1 MPLWS
6 SSLAQDSM
14 EYEFESR
21 RSVSSLEFTI
31 HDNVLLNGTDGAPAT
46 NAGFRL
52 LLEEQ
57 IEKRPTWLNPDEQ
70 RRCFANN
77 EGWWLRHNKN
87 SSGTQ
92 YWDEMLV
99 AIGDLAGTDATTGLG
114 VAQITK
120 VSFEGLTSGAANNNP
135 SYSVASGGTLANAF
149 VQIVWN
155 EPVDFTES
163 TMPSLVVTHTAT
175 SDSSETSYTATA
187 AAGNTTV
194 NTMEAIGT
202 DWDTIRL
209 NSTDG
214 APETDAGDKILLEG
228 AATVGDDDYLAAF
241 QMETQTTGTAMNF
254 YFTIAGSDG
263 AGTLSVAR
271 QAITLNSSTFKEAGD
286 TETADSGIMQQVAA
300 DITNAAVVIT

>member
-21 RSVSSLEFTI
+21 PAVSSLEFGI

-135 SYSVASGGTLANAF
+135 SYSVASAGTLANAF

-163 TMPSLVVTHTAT
+163 TMPTLVVTHTAT

-202 DWDTIRL
+202 DWDTIRM

-214 APETDAGDKILLEG
+214 APETDANGRIMLEDASQSGDGSKDHI
-228 AATVGDDDYLAAF
+228 
-241 QMETQTTGTAMNF
+241 QMETQTTGAAMNF

-263 AGTLSVAR
+263 AGTLTVAR

-300 DITNAAVVIT
+300 EIASASVVIT

>member
-87 SSGTQ
+87 SAGTQ
-92 YWDEMLV
+92 YWDECLV
-99 AIGDLAGTDATTGLG
+99 SIGDLTGTSATTGLG
-114 VAQITK
+114 VAQITH
-120 VSFEGLTSGAANNNP
+120 VSFEGLTSGAANDNP
-135 SYSVASGGTLANAF
+135 SYTVASGGTLANAF
-149 VQIVWN
+149 VQVVWN
-155 EPVDFTES
+155 EAVDYTLS
-163 TMPSLVVTHTAT
+163 TLPTLVVTHTAT

-187 AAGNTTV
+187 AVGNTTV
-194 NTMEAIGT
+194 NVMEAYGT
-202 DWDTIRL
+202 DWDTILL

-214 APETDAGDKILLEG
+214 APESNAGEKVILEDASESDDGDMTFL
-228 AATVGDDDYLAAF
+228 
-241 QMETQTTGTAMNF
+241 QMEKQTTGTAMNF

-286 TETADSGIMQQVAA
+286 TETADSGIMQQVSAA
-300 DITNAAVVIT
+300 ITNAAVTMA

>member
-6 SSLAQDSM
+6 SSLSPDSM
-14 EYEFESR
+14 EYEFESTET
-21 RSVSSLEFTI
+21 VSPIEFGI
-31 HDNVLLNGTDGAPAT
+31 HDNVLLNSTDGAPGT
-46 NAGFRL
+46 DAGFRL

-135 SYSVASGGTLANAF
+135 SYSVASGGTLANAH
-149 VQIVWN
+149 VQVVWN

-187 AAGNTTV
+187 ATGNSTV
-194 NTMEAIGT
+194 NTMEAVGT
-202 DWDTIRL
+202 DWDTLRL

-214 APETDAGDKILLEG
+214 APETDANGRIMLED
-228 AATVGDDDYLAAF
+228 ASQSDDGSKDHI
-241 QMETQTTGTAMNF
+241 QMETQTTGAAMNF

-263 AGTLSVAR
+263 AGTLTVAR

-300 DITNAAVVIT
+300 EIASASVVIT

>member
-6 SSLAQDSM
+6 SSLSPDSM
-14 EYEFESR
+14 EYEFD
-21 RSVSSLEFTI
+21 VTAGVGALEFTM
-31 HDNVLLNGTDGAPAT
+31 HDNVLLDGTDGAPAT

-87 SSGTQ
+87 SAGTQ

-99 AIGDLAGTDATTGLG
+99 AIGDLTGTSATTGLG
-114 VAQITK
+114 VAQITH
-120 VSFEGLTSGAANNNP
+120 VSFEGLTSGAANDNP
-135 SYSVASGGTLANAF
+135 SYTVASGGTLANAF
-149 VQIVWN
+149 VQVVWN
-155 EPVDFTES
+155 EAVDYTLS
-163 TMPSLVVTHTAT
+163 TLPTLVVTHTAT

-187 AAGNTTV
+187 AVGNTTV
-194 NTMEAIGT
+194 NVMEAYGT
-202 DWDTIRL
+202 DWDTILL

-214 APETDAGDKILLEG
+214 APESNAGEKIILEDASESDDGDMTFL
-228 AATVGDDDYLAAF
+228 
-241 QMETQTTGTAMNF
+241 QMEKQTTGTAMNF

-300 DITNAAVVIT
+300 EIASASVVIT

>member
-14 EYEFESR
+14 EFEFD
-21 RSVSSLEFTI
+21 VTPGVGALEFTI
-31 HDNVLLNGTDGAPAT
+31 HDNILLNGTDGAPAT

-57 IEKRPTWLNPDEQ
+57 IEKRPTWLNPDEAAN
-70 RRCFANN
+70 CFANN
-77 EGWWLRHNKN
+77 EGWWLRHTKN

-92 YWDEMLV
+92 FWDECLV
-99 AIGDLAGTDATTGLG
+99 ALGGLSGTSLTTGLG
-114 VAQITK
+114 GAQITH
-120 VSFEGLTSGAANNNP
+120 VSFEGVTTGAANDSP
-135 SYSVASGGTLANAF
+135 SYSVSSSGTLATAF
-149 VQIVWN
+149 VQVVWN

-187 AAGNTTV
+187 AVGNTTV
-194 NTMEAIGT
+194 NVMEAVGAE
-202 DWDTIRL
+202 WDTIQM

-214 APETDAGDKILLEG
+214 APASNAGEKIILEDASESDDGDMTFL
-228 AATVGDDDYLAAF
+228 
-241 QMETQTTGTAMNF
+241 QMEKQTTGTKMNYF
-254 YFTIAGSDG
+254 FTIAGSDG
-263 AGTLSVAR
+263 AGELSVAR

-286 TETADSGIMQQVAA
+286 TETSDSGIMQQVSAEIA
-300 DITNAAVVIT
+300 NAAVTMA